1 ASPRSGVAPARISG
15 PTPHREE
22 ASLTRWHFG
31 QSGRLPRAELMPQQ
45 EVRIENQGQQS
56 CSRQQYLSSKGQK
69 VQPGTS
75 QPPVTNR
82 SHKRG
87 RAATP
92 EAAQSHCPG
101 ANLRGQRQGAP
112 NLERSAV
119 DLSPRGG
126 GVGGAGADGARA
138 SPATGR
144 CADRRSAW
152 PTIHAQSVAMATII
166 RRRLTPN
173 KSELSAEKTEAGDD
187 DDGADDEDGGG
198 CSHRLDFNEV
208 GEAGTIGSV
217 VSDLHDALHAFD
229 DKDYQV
235 LKAGATIAGYEEAS
249 DFLNVLDGGGEIKKL
264 FEAERYLELLGKLI
278 KLIPPTGE
286 PEIDIP
292 LGVLKTLEIVHMQ
305 HAWEAFGKGEYRL
318 ALSEIGDAVMPQSM
332 EQMVRNARPSTVAPG
347 STGALVA

>member
-1 ASPRSGVAPARISG
+1 SAGAVNAEHQTPTSVSTVSLPARVVL
-15 PTPHREE
+15 REE
-22 ASLTRWHFG
+22 PASRRWN
-31 QSGRLPRAELMPQQ
+31 SGSLAVSPELKTDATAGVCARRRRRWRRARWRESLACY
-45 EVRIENQGQQS
+45 R
-56 CSRQQYLSSKGQK
+56 
-69 VQPGTS
+69 
-75 QPPVTNR
+75 
-82 SHKRG
+82 
-87 RAATP
+87 
-92 EAAQSHCPG
+92 
-101 ANLRGQRQGAP
+101 
-112 NLERSAV
+112 
-119 DLSPRGG
+119 
-126 GVGGAGADGARA
+126 
-138 SPATGR
+138 R

-152 PTIHAQSVAMATII
+152 PTIHAQSVAIATII
-166 RRRLTPN
+166 RRAISKQTPN

-235 LKAGATIAGYEEAS
+235 
-249 DFLNVLDGGGEIKKL
+249 VCIK
-264 FEAERYLELLGKLI
+264 
-278 KLIPPTGE
+278 

-332 EQMVRNARPSTVAPG
+332 EQMVRNARPSTVAPVL
-347 STGALVA
+347 TGAVAGYYGYKGRFGYGMRSNFLLTSFLCTSCIRITARYSRNLVKWAAPPCTPALTSIWFSPERDSQAGARG